1 MKKIAYIITKESTS
15 ELIEESVFA
24 PMAKGEHGGHV
35 KGVFF
40 VGDGVY
46 YLLKGSRT
54 AKNIKTIAENTET
67 DIYACKSSVNNRK
80 LQNILLNG
88 VVVTT
93 LSEFYEAMSDV
104 DHIISF

>member
-15 ELIEESVFA
+15 ELIEENIFS
-24 PMAKGEHGGHV
+24 PIAKGEHGVKV

-40 VGDGVY
+40 IGDGVY

-54 AKNIKTIAENTET
+54 AKSINLVAEKKGTE
-67 DIYACKSSVNNRK
+67 IFACKQSVNNRK
-80 LQNILLNG
+80 LQNILING
-88 VVVTT
+88 VIIGT
-93 LSEFYEAMSDV
+93 LNKFYEEMADV